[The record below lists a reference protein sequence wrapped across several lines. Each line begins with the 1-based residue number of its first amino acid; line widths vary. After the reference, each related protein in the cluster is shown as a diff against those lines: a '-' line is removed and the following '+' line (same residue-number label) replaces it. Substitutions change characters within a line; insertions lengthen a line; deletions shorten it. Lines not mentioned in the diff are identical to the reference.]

1 MIELPL
7 TAAQERVWFLQQV
20 DPQDASYHLSQTT
33 RLTGPIDPARLTR
46 AFGDIVARHEALRAR
61 FPARDGGPVQV
72 IDPPWPFE
80 LTRMAATPA
89 EAEAMVSALIERP
102 FDLAAGRLLRAW
114 LIACGPDEHLLCVVA
129 HHIVC
134 DGRSI
139 GIIADELTA
148 RYGGTALD
156 PLPVRYS
163 DVIEETEESAESLA
177 YWTGELAGAAALE
190 LAVDR
195 PRPAVADTASAH
207 LLHPLPPEVT
217 TPFAALAAKERC
229 TLFMALMAVYQVL
242 LSGRSGQSDFCVGFP
257 TAGRDR
263 EDLERLVGYFSNTV
277 VARGDLSGDPSFREV
292 LRRTRTRLLAGYRH
306 QKVPF
311 ERLLPALDIERDLS
325 RAPLFQTMFG
335 MHHQTGGPG
344 LALEGVRSE
353 RADAGFGH
361 TPYELK
367 ADIFGLSGIWQLL
380 LVYNTGLFDE
390 PTIAGYAHE
399 FETLMAR
406 AAADP
411 DLRLSELTAPTG
423 AEYERLIHDWNR
435 TAPPAADLVPDLIRR
450 QVALRPDAIAVTGG
464 DVRLSYAELDRRA
477 DDLAAR
483 LPVRPGELVAVCLPR
498 TAESLVAL
506 LAVQRAGAAYVP
518 IDPAYPPARLAFVLD
533 DCAAALVL
541 ASSETVTALPD
552 HPVPTVLIDSPPP
565 ARADFTRAPVRGADT
580 AYVLYTSGST
590 GKPKGVP
597 VPQAALANLL
607 TSMAAMFDAA
617 PEHVWLGLTS
627 LSFDISALELYL
639 PLVTGGR
646 VAIADTATAGDGF
659 AQARLIKEAG
669 VTHVQA
675 TPSGWRML
683 LDSGYRDPALTALVG
698 GEALGP
704 ELARR
709 LRGSV
714 GRLVNVY
721 GPTETTIWS
730 TAWEVPAKPAAVRIG
745 APIGGTQV
753 YVLDERFNPV
763 RAGVPGELLIGGAG
777 VAHGYLGRASLTA
790 ERFVPDPYGAPGG
803 RLYRTGDMVRWRPEG
818 ELEFLGRTDNQVKVR
833 GHRIELGEVEAACEA
848 FPGVIQAVAAVH
860 EENLIAYIIGEVSLG
875 AVSRALASTLPAHLV
890 PARFIRITTLPM
902 TPNGKV
908 DRAALP
914 SPTAQRA
921 EFTPPRTDAES
932 LVADVWT
939 EVLGVPRVGAH
950 DDFFRL
956 GGQSLLAVR
965 VAARILAIT
974 GVELPI
980 LTMFTRRTV
989 ADLAVALEEGLTAEL
1004 SDMSDEEAERLLA
1017 GED

>member
-7 TAAQERVWFLQQV
+7 SAAQERVWFLQQV
-20 DPQDASYHLSQTT
+20 DPQDASYHLSQAT
-33 RLTGPIDPARLTR
+33 RLTGPVDAARLAR
-46 AFGDIVARHEALRAR
+46 AFTGVVARHEALRAR
-61 FPARDGGPVQV
+61 FPAGDGGPVQV
-72 IDPPWPFE
+72 IDPPWEFE
-80 LTRMAATPA
+80 LARVAAEGA
-89 EAEAMVSALIERP
+89 EGPLLTALIERP
-102 FDLAAGRLLRAW
+102 FDLAAGRLVRAW
-114 LIACGPDEHLLCVVA
+114 LIECGPDEHVLCVVT

-148 RYGGTALD
+148 LYGEAPLD

-163 DVIEETEESAESLA
+163 DVVKTEEESPESLA
-177 YWTGELAGAAALE
+177 YWTGELAGAAPLE
-190 LAVDR
+190 LATDR
-195 PRPAVADTASAH
+195 PRPAVAATASAH
-207 LLHPLPPEVT
+207 LLHPLPGEAT
-217 TPFAALAAKERC
+217 TAFAALAARERC

-242 LSGRSGQSDFCVGFP
+242 LSARSGQTDFCVGFP

-263 EDLERLVGYFSNTV
+263 MELERLVGYFSNTV
-277 VARGDLSGDPSFREV
+277 VSRADLSGDPAFTEV

-325 RAPLFQTMFG
+325 RTPLFQTMFG

-344 LALEGVRSE
+344 LVLEGVRCE
-353 RADAGFGH
+353 RADAGFDH
-361 TPYELK
+361 MPYDLK
-367 ADIFGLSGIWQLL
+367 ADIFGLSGVWQLL
-380 LVYNTGLFDE
+380 LVYDTGLFDE
-390 PTIAGYAHE
+390 ETIRGYAHE
-399 FETLMAR
+399 FETLMTR
-406 AAADP
+406 LAADP
-411 DLRLSELTAPTG
+411 GLRLSELTAPAG
-423 AEYERLIHDWNR
+423 AERERLIHAWNR
-435 TAPPAADLVPDLIRR
+435 TAPPVRDLVPDRFRR
-450 QVALRPDAIAVTGG
+450 QVAERPDAIAVSAG
-464 DVRLSYAELDRRA
+464 DTRLSYAELDRRA

-506 LAVQRAGAAYVP
+506 LAVQRTGAAYVP
-518 IDPAYPPARLAFVLD
+518 IDPAYPAARLSFVLD
-533 DCAAALVL
+533 DCAASLVL
-541 ASSETVTALPD
+541 ATSETVRALPD
-552 HPVPTVLIDSPPP
+552 HPVPTVLADDPPP
-565 ARADFTRAPVRGADT
+565 AREGFARAPVRGSDT

-597 VPQAALANLL
+597 VPHAALANLL
-607 TSMAAMFDAA
+607 ASMEALLGAS

-646 VAIADTATAGDGF
+646 VEIAGAAAAADGF
-659 AQARLIKEAG
+659 AQSRLIKEAA

-683 LDSGYRDPALTALVG
+683 LDSGYRDPELTALVG
-698 GEALGP
+698 GEALGA

-709 LRGSV
+709 LRAST

-730 TAWEVPAKPAAVRIG
+730 TSWEVPAKPAAVRIG
-745 APIGGTQV
+745 GPIGGTQV
-753 YVLDERFNPV
+753 YVLDERLNPV
-763 RAGVPGELLIGGAG
+763 RTGVPGELLIGGAG
-777 VAHGYLGRASLTA
+777 VAHGYLGRPALTA
-790 ERFVPDPYGAPGG
+790 GRFVPDPYGEPGG
-803 RLYRTGDMVRWRPEG
+803 RLYRTGDMVRWRREG

-848 FPGVIQAVAAVH
+848 FPGVTQAVAAVH
-860 EENLIAYIIGEVSLG
+860 EENLIAYVVGEVSLG
-875 AVSRALASTLPAHLV
+875 AVSRALAATLPAHLV
-890 PARFIRITTLPM
+890 PARFIRIATLPM

-914 SPTAQRA
+914 SPVAQRA
-921 EFTPPRTDAES
+921 AFTPPRTDAEA
-932 LVADVWT
+932 LVADIWT
-939 EVLGVPRVGAH
+939 EVLGVPRVGVD

-965 VAARILAIT
+965 VAARLLAIT

-989 ADLAVALEEGLTAEL
+989 ADLAVALEEGLAAEL
-1004 SDMSDEEAERLLA
+1004 SDLTDEEAERLLA
-1017 GED
+1017 GE

>member
-33 RLTGPIDPARLTR
+33 RLTGPVDPARLVR
-46 AFGDIVARHEALRAR
+46 AFGEIVARHEALRAR

-72 IDPPWPFE
+72 IDPPWEFE
-80 LTRMAATPA
+80 LTRLPLAGP
-89 EAEAMVSALIERP
+89 AEAMVNALIERP

-114 LIACGPDEHLLCVVA
+114 LIECGPDEHILCVVA

-148 RYGGTALD
+148 RYAGAPLD

-163 DVIEETEESAESLA
+163 EVVEVAEESAGSLA
-177 YWTGELAGAAALE
+177 YWTEELAGAAALE
-190 LAVDR
+190 PVTDR
-195 PRPAVADTASAH
+195 PRPAVAETASAH
-207 LLHPLPPEVT
+207 LLHPLPAEVT
-217 TPFAALAAKERC
+217 GPFAALATKERC

-263 EDLERLVGYFSNTV
+263 EELERLVGYFSNTV
-277 VARGDLSGDPSFREV
+277 VARADLSGDPSFREV

-344 LALEGVRSE
+344 LQLEGVTSE

-361 TPYELK
+361 MPYDLK
-367 ADIFGLSGIWQLL
+367 ADIFGLSGVWQLL

-390 PTIAGYAHE
+390 ATILGYAHD

-406 AAADP
+406 VAADP
-411 DLRLSELTAPTG
+411 GLRLSELTAPTG
-423 AEYERLIHDWNR
+423 AEHDRLIREWNQ
-435 TAPPAADLVPDLIRR
+435 TAPPATDLFPELFDRQIR
-450 QVALRPDAIAVTGG
+450 LRPDAIAVSAG
-464 DVRLSYAELDRRA
+464 DTRLSYAELDRRA

-498 TAESLVAL
+498 TPESLVAL
-506 LAVQRAGAAYVP
+506 LAVQRTGAAYVP
-518 IDPAYPPARLAFVLD
+518 IDPAFPPARLAFVLD
-533 DCAAALVL
+533 DCAASLVL
-541 ASSETVTALPD
+541 ASQETLKALPG
-552 HPVPTVLIDSPPP
+552 HPVPTVLIDNPPP
-565 ARADFTRAPVRGADT
+565 ARDDFTRATTQGVDT

-597 VPQAALANLL
+597 VPHAALANLL
-607 TSMAAMFDAA
+607 ASMAALLDAT
-617 PEHVWLGLTS
+617 PDHVWLGLTS

-639 PLVTGGR
+639 PLITGGR
-646 VAIADTATAGDGF
+646 VEIADTATAADGF

-683 LDSGYRDPALTALVG
+683 LDSGFLDSALTALAG
-698 GEALGP
+698 GEALSL

-709 LRGSV
+709 LRASV

-730 TAWEVPAKPAAVRIG
+730 TFWEVPAEPAAVRIG

-753 YVLDERFNPV
+753 YVLGEHLGPV
-763 RAGVPGELLIGGAG
+763 RTGVPGELLIGGAG
-777 VAHGYLGRASLTA
+777 VAHGYLGRPALTA
-790 ERFVPDPYGAPGG
+790 ERFVPDPYGNPGA
-803 RLYRTGDMVRWRPEG
+803 RLYRTGDMVRWRREG

-848 FPGVIQAVAAVH
+848 FSGVLQAVAAVH
-860 EENLIAYIIGEVSLG
+860 EENLIAYIVGEVSLG
-875 AVSRALASTLPAHLV
+875 ALSRALATTLPAYLV
-890 PARFIRITTLPM
+890 PARFIRIAALPM

-932 LVADVWT
+932 LIADIWT
-939 EVLGVPRVGAH
+939 EVLRVPRVGAH

-965 VAARILAIT
+965 VAARVLAIT

-989 ADLAVALEEGLTAEL
+989 ADLAIALEEELTAEL

-1017 GED
+1017 GEA